1 MGCDAIRAGLP
12 LEDDDLR
19 AAEVLAHLSACPACA
34 ARQAE
39 FEADAEALAAYGRA
53 VEAESAPAL
62 LGFADEVMARIAAA
76 PAAAPLGSL
85 DHAPPRAGALVRP
98 SFGGGAWLAAAAA
111 LLVGLGL
118 ALALGLDV
126 ERRAPGTEA
135 AAPLAPA
142 VDLADLA
149 DAPTVPVAAPLEP
162 TPAVVPPRELPRR
175 ARALPRPRSARSSGI
190 VPVEGERGGAATGR
204 RLLEDLIEG
213 LNPRLMGAP
222 RDRLP
227 PLREGEREVE
237 F

>member
-1 MGCDAIRAGLP
+1 MGCDAIGAGLP
-12 LEDDDLR
+12 LEDDDVR

-39 FEADAEALAAYGRA
+39 YEADAEALAAYGRA
-53 VEAESAPAL
+53 IEAESPPAL

-76 PAAAPLGSL
+76 PVAAPLAPLEG
-85 DHAPPRAGALVRP
+85 APPRAGALLRP
-98 SFGGGAWLAAAAA
+98 SFGAGAWLAAAAA

-135 AAPLAPA
+135 ALPLAPT
-142 VDLADLA
+142 VDVADVV
-149 DAPTVPVAAPLEP
+149 DAPTLPVASPLEP
-162 TPAVVPPRELPRR
+162 TPVAAPP
-175 ARALPRPRSARSSGI
+175 RALPRRVRPLPRPRPARNSGI
-190 VPVEGERGGAATGR
+190 VPVEGERGGTGR